1 MTRAIRVSAE
11 VNGMVARVSGK
22 IEKKLKIRG
31 QIIFMEIENKV
42 EEGMPEEIE
51 SEIICDTGAPWSK
64 NLDGDPHPM
73 LSEFVYGINRTA

>member
-1 MTRAIRVSAE
+1 MRSVTIDGKIDGRVD
-11 VNGMVARVSGK
+11 RVSGK
-22 IEKKLKIRG
+22 IEQKLKIGG
-31 QIIFMEIENKV
+31 QIIFIEIENKV
-42 EEGMPEEIE
+42 EEGIPEEIE